1 MAWVTTDGEYNGSSS
16 VIQFDD
22 EALTVQQWQNLEE
35 MADSDRYQYVEA
47 ILAYNFSTARL
58 IEMQNFGEE

>member
-1 MAWVTTDGEYNGSSS
+1 MIIE
-16 VIQFDD
+16 FDN
-22 EALTVQQWQNLEE
+22 EALTVQQWENLEN

-47 ILAYNFSTARL
+47 ILAYNFGTARL